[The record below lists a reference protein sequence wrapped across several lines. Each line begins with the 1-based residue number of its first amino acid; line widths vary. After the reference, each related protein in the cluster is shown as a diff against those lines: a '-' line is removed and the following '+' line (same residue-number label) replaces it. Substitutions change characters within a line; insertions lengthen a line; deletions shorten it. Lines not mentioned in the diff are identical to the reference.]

1 MQPTGVHAAKTA
13 PAENGIIETDKAK
26 AANRAEKGITVRANR
41 ATHATATGTGRATD
55 RAPRKTNSAPN
66 AGTPPAN
73 RTVNAVTVRALAANS
88 AGNVVR
94 SVLVPK
100 TVRDKTAPK
109 PIRLLHTPNPP
120 AKRDR
125 TVPAAVLGDAED
137 ATVVKA
143 TVRKA
148 ETERQ
153 HNPNRRKKSNNDS

>member
-1 MQPTGVHAAKTA
+1 MC
-13 PAENGIIETDKAK
+13 I
-26 AANRAEKGITVRANR
+26 R
-41 ATHATATGTGRATD
+41 D
-55 RAPRKTNSAPN
+55 R
-66 AGTPPAN
+66 N

>member
-1 MQPTGVHAAKTA
+1 MQPTGVNAAKNATA
-13 PAENGIIETDKAK
+13 VNGIIETDKAK
-26 AANRAEKGITVRANR
+26 AANRAENGITVRANR
-41 ATHATATGTGRATD
+41 TTHATATGTGRETD
-55 RAPRKTNSAPN
+55 KAPRKTNSAPS

-73 RTVNAVTVRALAANS
+73 RTVNVATVRVHAANS
-88 AGNVVR
+88 AENVVR

-109 PIRLLHTPNPP
+109 PIRLLHTPNPRP
-120 AKRDR
+120 KRDR

-148 ETERQ
+148 GMERQ